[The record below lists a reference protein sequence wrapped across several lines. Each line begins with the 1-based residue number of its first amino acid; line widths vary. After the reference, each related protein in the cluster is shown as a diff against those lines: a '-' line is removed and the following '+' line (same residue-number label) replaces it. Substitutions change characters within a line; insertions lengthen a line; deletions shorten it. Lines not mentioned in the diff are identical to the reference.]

1 MKKTYLLILMSFI
14 TLSSIAQVNEHEFN
28 QEHQWTLG
36 LGVNIIDSDGS
47 GINQPFKT
55 NQWSFNNPIMLTAE
69 RKWSTLLATSFSF
82 SYNQL
87 LEDKLIDGLYPTEDL
102 IYVAFDLN
110 GQLYFDH
117 FIFETTRN
125 DWFEAY
131 AIVGLGMPIIINN
144 DNNNVDGSFNTGLG
158 FNFWISDNWGLR
170 LQSVGKFSFNH
181 GDNNHSN
188 HIQNSFSVI
197 VRL

>member
-1 MKKTYLLILMSFI
+1 
-14 TLSSIAQVNEHEFN
+14 
-28 QEHQWTLG
+28 
-36 LGVNIIDSDGS
+36 
-47 GINQPFKT
+47 
-55 NQWSFNNPIMLTAE
+55 MLTAE

-131 AIVGLGMPIIINN
+131 AIVGLGMPVIINN
-144 DNNNVDGSFNTGLG
+144 DISLIQKYDGT
-158 FNFWISDNWGLR
+158 
-170 LQSVGKFSFNH
+170 
-181 GDNNHSN
+181 
-188 HIQNSFSVI
+188 
-197 VRL
+197 

>member
-1 MKKTYLLILMSFI
+1 MKKTYLFILISFI
-14 TLSSIAQVNEHEFN
+14 TLSAIAQIESNGLSSDHK
-28 QEHQWTLG
+28 WTIG
-36 LGVNIIDSDGS
+36 LGVNTIDSDGS
-47 GINQPFKT
+47 GINQAFKT
-55 NQWSFNNPIMLTAE
+55 KQWNFEHPMMLSAE
-69 RKWSTLLATSFSF
+69 YKWSDLLATSFSLSF
-82 SYNQL
+82 NQL
-87 LEDKLIDGLYPTEDL
+87 GEDKLIDGLYPNKDL

-131 AIVGLGMPIIINN
+131 AIVGLGMPVIINN

-158 FNFWISDNWGLR
+158 FNFWISDNLGLR
-170 LQSVGKFSFNH
+170 LQTVGKLAFNH
-181 GDNNHSN
+181 GVNNHSN

-197 VRL
+197 ARL